1 MAVTVVDSRIGYSAN
16 GAAGGGGGGDTSE
29 FMQLVFLGDAGH
41 GATNTAIRYFTS
53 VDTANQGDFTYD
65 NSATDGLS
73 VTIPADGVYRLTALL
88 RYDTANDMGMS
99 VNASGSDLTS
109 NLSLIDASKIITF
122 GSAVSS
128 QHTNICVPDA
138 VFSAGDVVRV
148 HTVPGHNATAGQ
160 FSYFRISKV
169 RDL

>member
-1 MAVTVVDSRIGYSAN
+1 MSVTVVESRIGYAAN
-16 GAAGGGGGGDTSE
+16 GASSGGGGGGDGE
-29 FMQLVFLGDAGH
+29 FMQLVFLGDAGY
-41 GATNTAIRYFTS
+41 GSTNTAIRYFTD

-88 RYDTANDMGMS
+88 RYDTANDIGMS
-99 VNASGSDLTS
+99 VNATGGELTS
-109 NLSLIDASKIITF
+109 NLSTISASHIITF
-122 GSAVSS
+122 GSVVSS

-138 VFSAGDVVRV
+138 VLSAGDVVRV